1 MKNQHLKYLILIFFL
16 SLGGMQCMYA
26 QQDTSKVY
34 EWNGMKFHYYK
45 VEKGKTLYSISKMYQ
60 VSQDEI
66 LSMNPEL
73 TDGLKAGLSI
83 RIPVI
88 KITSEPEIPA
98 KSYQLHKVKQ
108 QETAFGI
115 AKMYGISIADLEK
128 MNPEIKQGLKTGMEL
143 KVYPAPV
150 KKPIS
155 NKENSD
161 SVFIKTES
169 PKIATPTSENE
180 TK

>member
-1 MKNQHLKYLILIFFL
+1 MGMKNQHLKYLLFIFFF
-16 SLGGMQCMYA
+16 SLGGMQCLYA

-45 VEKGKTLYSISKMYQ
+45 VEKGKTLYGISKMFQ
-60 VSQDEI
+60 VSQDDI
-66 LSMNPEL
+66 LSINPEIK
-73 TDGLKAGLSI
+73 DGLKSGKSI
-83 RIPVI
+83 RIPV
-88 KITSEPEIPA
+88 KRTTSEPEIPA

-115 AKMYGISIADLEK
+115 AKMYGISLAELEK

-143 KVYPAPV
+143 KVYPAPLR
-150 KKPIS
+150 KPDS
-155 NKENSD
+155 NTVHTD

-169 PKIATPTSENE
+169 PKIEQNWP
-180 TK
+180 